1 MSRKLETFNVSTSKK
16 IIRFSPNQ
24 FLSKCLE
31 TKIIKEDG
39 TIEQTGRVIEMV
51 RPDN

>member
-1 MSRKLETFNVSTSKK
+1 MSRPAKK
-16 IIRFSPNQ
+16 VIRFYPNQ
-24 FLSKCLE
+24 LLSKCLE

>member
-1 MSRKLETFNVSTSKK
+1 MSRPAKK
-16 IIRFSPNQ
+16 AIRFIPNQ
-24 FLSKCLE
+24 LLSKCLA

-39 TIEQTGRVIEMV
+39 TIEPTGRVIEMV